1 MINVVL
7 FGPPGSGKG
16 TQAEL
21 IVNHQQLIH
30 ISTGDVFR
38 KNIQENTSLGQLAR
52 SYMDKGQLVPDQVT
66 IDLLSSELDSYSE
79 SKGFIFDG
87 FPRTI
92 LQAQNLDVLMDNKN
106 MQISMVISLEVSEN
120 ELVKRLLNRGL
131 DSGRADDK
139 DESIIRNRIHV
150 YENQTSV
157 LKKYYSEKLENA
169 FFSINGERDIDDI
182 FSDIKKILLKY
193 KID

>member
-1 MINVVL
+1 MINLVL

-38 KNIQENTSLGQLAR
+38 KNIKEQTPLGELAC
-52 SYMDKGQLVPDQVT
+52 SYMDKGKLVPDQVT
-66 IDLLSSELDSYSE
+66 VDLLSRELDTYSD

-106 MQISMVISLEVSEN
+106 MKMSMVISLEVPEH
-120 ELVKRLLNRGL
+120 ELVKRLLNRGV
-131 DSGRADDK
+131 DSGRSDDK
-139 DESIIRNRIHV
+139 DESVIRNRIQV
-150 YENQTSV
+150 YNNQTFV
-157 LKKYYSEKLENA
+157 LKKYYSKKMQNS
-169 FFSINGERDIDDI
+169 FFSIDGERDINDI
-182 FSDIKKILLKY
+182 FSDIKNILLKH
-193 KID
+193 KIH

>member
-1 MINVVL
+1 MINLVL

-16 TQAEL
+16 TQAKL
-21 IVNHQQLIH
+21 IVNHHSLIH

-38 KNIQENTSLGQLAR
+38 KNIQDNTSLGQLAR

-66 IDLLSSELDSYSE
+66 IDLLSSELDSCSE

-92 LQAQNLDVLMDNKN
+92 LQAQNLDVLMNNKN
-106 MQISMVISLEVSEN
+106 MNLSMVISLEVGEN

-139 DESIIRNRIHV
+139 DEVVIRNRIQV
-150 YENQTSV
+150 YDNQTSV

-169 FFSINGERDIDDI
+169 FFSIDGERDVDDI
-182 FSDIKKILLKY
+182 FSDIKKILFKY
-193 KID
+193 NID